1 MYIFKKMQH
10 IQFSLHSPTPSIIR
24 ITNLLDASKEVF
36 EPKMFT
42 LKEHSDR
49 TYQTSLYLIE
59 YE

>member
-1 MYIFKKMQH
+1 MQH

>member
-10 IQFSLHSPTPSIIR
+10 IQFSFHSQSIIR